1 MDARSDERLIT
12 AIGGIIMA
20 VMKGRGM
27 PYEPPFERN
36 DAIDMLCMEIAELVG
51 MISPQAPLA
60 KSPALHRELRIK
72 TIRSSLMIEGNKL
85 DEKTVTAIIDGKR
98 VLGDIHDILEV
109 ENAKRAYDL
118 IPELNPHSIDD
129 LLKAHRTMMDGLVP
143 DAGRFRSGNVGV
155 FDGDALIHAG
165 TPAAY
170 VPEVMADIFGWLEKT
185 SMHPLVA
192 SCIFHFEFEFC
203 HPFSDGNGRTGRLWH
218 TLLLSKWRPA
228 LAWLPIES
236 TIRQRQAGYYEAL
249 AKSDAIG
256 SSERFVEFMLDV
268 IRNSILPFS
277 KPANEKELTRAR
289 ALDFFRGR
297 GDGSIS
303 ALAEHLGCSKRS
315 AERIVAGLK
324 EEGSLARRGSARS
337 GIWIVHEN

>member
-1 MDARSDERLIT
+1 MLHGCKIGRTPDYRHWRYNNGGKERTGHAIRT
-12 AIGGIIMA
+12 AI
-20 VMKGRGM
+20 RTQRCNR
-27 PYEPPFERN
+27 Y
-36 DAIDMLCMEIAELVG
+36 
-51 MISPQAPLA
+51 
-60 KSPALHRELRIK
+60 ALH
-72 TIRSSLMIEGNKL
+72 
-85 DEKTVTAIIDGKR
+85 
-98 VLGDIHDILEV
+98 GDRGARRHDL
-109 ENAKRAYDL
+109 
-118 IPELNPHSIDD
+118 PE
-129 LLKAHRTMMDGLVP
+129 
-143 DAGRFRSGNVGV
+143 AGRFRSGNVGV

-203 HPFSDGNGRTGRLWH
+203 HPFFDGNGRTGRLWH

-289 ALDFFRGR
+289 ALDFFRER

-303 ALAEHLGCSKRS
+303 RLAEHLGCSKRS

-324 EEGSLARRGSARS
+324 EEGSLARQGSARS

>member
-1 MDARSDERLIT
+1 
-12 AIGGIIMA
+12 
-20 VMKGRGM
+20 
-27 PYEPPFERN
+27 
-36 DAIDMLCMEIAELVG
+36 
-51 MISPQAPLA
+51 
-60 KSPALHRELRIK
+60 
-72 TIRSSLMIEGNKL
+72 
-85 DEKTVTAIIDGKR
+85 
-98 VLGDIHDILEV
+98 
-109 ENAKRAYDL
+109 
-118 IPELNPHSIDD
+118 
-129 LLKAHRTMMDGLVP
+129 
-143 DAGRFRSGNVGV
+143 
-155 FDGDALIHAG
+155 
-165 TPAAY
+165 
-170 VPEVMADIFGWLEKT
+170 MADIFGWLEKT

-256 SSERFVEFMLDV
+256 SSERFVEFMMDV